1 MKLYQPINIDNY
13 DIIVSKVK
21 NYLEKKELINTEY
34 AGYIPLNKNEL
45 ISSCP
50 ELVRSLFKF
59 GLFIVGFAIYRTTNN
74 TQSPVHIDHVTY
86 ECRVN
91 IPIMN
96 CEYSSTVFYKA
107 DIENT
112 LVQPWDDTK
121 YIKCINAVEIDR
133 VTIDRPIILRINTPH
148 RVEMDSSKS
157 PRICLTIRCSPDPVT
172 LFTSET

>member
-1 MKLYQPINIDNY
+1 MKLYQFIVIDDYN
-13 DIIVSKVK
+13 IIVSKVK

-45 ISSCP
+45 INSCP
-50 ELVRSLFKF
+50 ELVRSLLKF
-59 GLFIVGFAIYRTTNN
+59 DLFIDGAAIYRTTNN

-86 ECRVN
+86 KCRVN

-96 CEYSSTVFYKA
+96 CEYSSTVFYNA

-133 VTIDRPIILRINTPH
+133 VTIDRPMILRINTPH
-148 RVEMDSSKS
+148 RVEMDTSKS
-157 PRICLTIRCSPDPVT
+157 PRICLTIRCSPDPVM
-172 LFTSET
+172 LFTKE